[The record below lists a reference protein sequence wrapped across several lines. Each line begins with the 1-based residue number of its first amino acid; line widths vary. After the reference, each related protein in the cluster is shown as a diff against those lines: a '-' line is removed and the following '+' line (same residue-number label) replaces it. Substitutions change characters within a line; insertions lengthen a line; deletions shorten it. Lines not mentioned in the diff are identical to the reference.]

1 MLKLKYKKV
10 NRTYQCDMAGCRN
23 RTNLLWS
30 RRGDISSRPLHIC
43 NDCIK
48 DMFYAVMESHSFDPV
63 EDSFAAKPE
72 VPDLSPAGGIEEP
85 EDEPKEVH
93 AVEITDKPKKFET
106 KKTAEKAPR
115 STRSTKQGTKGAKA

>member
-30 RRGDISSRPLHIC
+30 RRGDISSRPLHVC

-72 VPDLSPAGGIEEP
+72 VPDLSPAGGIEE
-85 EDEPKEVH
+85 EAKNEPIPV
-93 AVEITDKPKKFET
+93 DPKKAET

-115 STRSTKQGTKGAKA
+115 SARSTKTGTKGAKA